1 MDKYTVKILPAALEQ
16 MDKIYAYIAQNLCA
30 KDAAQNL
37 LDKLEDAIRS
47 LKMLPERGAVRK
59 SGKFA
64 NKGYRQLFAD
74 NFTIVYRI
82 DKKEKRVI
90 IVAVHYSRRNF

>member
-1 MDKYTVKILPAALEQ
+1 MDKYTVKILPAAHEQ

-30 KDAAQNL
+30 NDAAQNL

-59 SGKFA
+59 VGKYA

-74 NFTIVYRI
+74 NFTVVYLI
-82 DKKEKRVI
+82 NQSKKQVI
-90 IVAVHYSRRNF
+90 IVSVRYSRQNF

>member
-37 LDKLEDAIRS
+37 LDKLDEQTV
-47 LKMLPERGAVRK
+47 L
-59 SGKFA
+59 
-64 NKGYRQLFAD
+64 
-74 NFTIVYRI
+74 
-82 DKKEKRVI
+82 
-90 IVAVHYSRRNF
+90 

>member
-1 MDKYTVKILPAALEQ
+1 MDKYTVKILPAAFEQ

-47 LKMLPERGAVRK
+47 LKTLPERGAVRK
-59 SGKFA
+59 VGKHA
-64 NKGYRQLFAD
+64 NKGYRQLFVD
-74 NFTIVYRI
+74 NFTVVYRI
-82 DKKEKRVI
+82 DKSKKQVI
-90 IVAVHYSRRNF
+90 IVSVRYSRQNF

>member
-1 MDKYTVKILPAALEQ
+1 MDKYTVKILPAAFEQ

-37 LDKLEDAIRS
+37 LDKLDGAIRS

-59 SGKFA
+59 VGKYA
-64 NKGYRQLFAD
+64 NKGYRQLLVD
-74 NFTIVYRI
+74 NFIIVYRM
-82 DKKEKRVI
+82 DTKGKRVI
-90 IVAVHYSRRNF
+90 IVAVQYSRRKF

>member
-37 LDKLEDAIRS
+37 LDKLDDASRS

-82 DKKEKRVI
+82 DKKEKQVI